1 MIVVNA
7 TDADDPTTDN
17 AAIHYSIESQEPKL
31 PSDKMFA
38 INPLT
43 GALRVN
49 AGGLDR
55 EVRTRSYFK
64 WTICCGDA

>member
-1 MIVVNA
+1 MIAVNA
-7 TDADDPTTDN
+7 TDADDPNTDN
-17 AAIHYSIESQEPKL
+17 AALVYSITSQEPKL
-31 PSDKMFA
+31 PGDNLFA

-43 GALRVN
+43 GAIRVN

-64 WTICCGDA
+64 RTICCGDA